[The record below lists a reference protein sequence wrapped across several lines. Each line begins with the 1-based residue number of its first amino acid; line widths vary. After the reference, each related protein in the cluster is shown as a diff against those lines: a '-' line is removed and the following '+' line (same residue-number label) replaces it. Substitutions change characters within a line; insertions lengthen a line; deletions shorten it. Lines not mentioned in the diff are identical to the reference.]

1 MSQYPGNGG
10 RRNILPDARLLCAKR
25 LNSGSTLE
33 ANVDPVV
40 HLILPLLLLLAAKQD
55 SRIVVPLSIFAI
67 FPDFDSLLGP
77 HRMVLHNLFVV
88 VGIPLAFILIARF
101 KKPSLVLPGAIIM
114 FYLASHIVLDM
125 SGVALLYPF
134 YENAFF
140 FVPHLTMTTA
150 PSLSLDFFAEWG
162 TKPLEQTTHY
172 TMIGDLGFALV
183 LMLALLIVINR
194 RKLPG
199 WISWEIGKAKQLL
212 RGFFGLF
219 KRKATI
225 R

>member
-1 MSQYPGNGG
+1 
-10 RRNILPDARLLCAKR
+10 
-25 LNSGSTLE
+25 LNSGSTFE
-33 ANVDPVV
+33 TDVDPVV

-67 FPDFDSLLGP
+67 LPDFDSLLGP

-88 VGIPLAFILIARF
+88 VGIPLAFILIARV
-101 KKPSLVLPGAIIM
+101 KKPSFVLPGMIVM
-114 FYLASHIVLDM
+114 FYLVSHIVLDM
-125 SGVALLYPF
+125 SGVALFYPF

-140 FVPHLTMTTA
+140 FVPHLTFTTA
-150 PSLSLDFFAEWG
+150 PSFLFNFFVEWG
-162 TKPLEQTTHY
+162 TKPLVQTNTY
-172 TMIGDLGFALV
+172 TMIGDLGFALI
-183 LMLALLIVINR
+183 LMIVLLIAINR

-219 KRKATI
+219 DKRGADGHP
-225 R
+225 

>member
-1 MSQYPGNGG
+1 M
-10 RRNILPDARLLCAKR
+10 
-25 LNSGSTLE
+25 NSGSTFE
-33 ANVDPVV
+33 TDVDPVV

-88 VGIPLAFILIARF
+88 VGIPLAFILIARV
-101 KKPSLVLPGAIIM
+101 KKPSFVLPGMIVM
-114 FYLASHIVLDM
+114 FYLASHIILDM
-125 SGVALLYPF
+125 SGVALFYPF

-140 FVPHLTMTTA
+140 FVPHLTFTTA
-150 PSLSLDFFAEWG
+150 PSLSFNFFVEWG
-162 TKPLEQTTHY
+162 TKPLVQTNTY
-172 TMIGDLGFALV
+172 TMIGDLGFALI
-183 LMLALLIVINR
+183 LMLVLLIVINR

-199 WISWEIGKAKQLL
+199 WISWEIEKAKQLL

-219 KRKATI
+219 NKRGADGST
-225 R
+225 

>member
-1 MSQYPGNGG
+1 M
-10 RRNILPDARLLCAKR
+10 
-25 LNSGSTLE
+25 NSGSTFE
-33 ANVDPVV
+33 TDVDPVV
-40 HLILPLLLLLAAKQD
+40 HLVLPLLLLLAAKQD

-88 VGIPLAFILIARF
+88 VGIPLAFVLIARV
-101 KKPSLVLPGAIIM
+101 KRPSFVLPGTIIM
-114 FYLASHIVLDM
+114 LYLVSHIILDM
-125 SGVALLYPF
+125 SGVALFYPF

-140 FVPHLTMTTA
+140 FVPHVTMTTA
-150 PSLSLDFFAEWG
+150 PSFSLDFFAEWG

-172 TMIGDLGFALV
+172 TMIGDLGFALI
-183 LMLALLIVINR
+183 LMLVLLIAINR

-199 WISWEIGKAKQLL
+199 WISWEIEKAKQLL

-219 KRKATI
+219 GIKTANR
-225 R
+225 